1 MQEITLKPTLTVQQ
15 YVGRYEMALQQNE
28 IDVAKI
34 IGVVQ
39 KEWGLLRCFYGDSML
54 MNVKLMNVNVL
65 HGIFWIDTIRQI
77 SLGYQ
82 RGKQRPILSHSLFI
96 KFQ

>member
-1 MQEITLKPTLTVQQ
+1 MQEITLIPTLTVQQ
-15 YVGRYEMALQQNE
+15 YVGRDEMALQRKE
-28 IDVAKI
+28 IDVATI

-39 KEWGLLRCFYGDSML
+39 KGWGLLRRFYGDSML
-54 MNVKLMNVNVL
+54 MNVSIL
-65 HGIFWIDTIRQI
+65 HGIFWIDTIRQT

-82 RGKQRPILSHSLFI
+82 RGKQKPIFSDSLFI